1 MVTITTNQSW
11 FSRIGG
17 AFTGVIV
24 GLVLVVV
31 GVWALWWNEGRA
43 VNTERSLTEGSKLV
57 VSVPAA
63 TVSPA
68 NEGKLIHTTGP
79 LVIAEPLTDPDFAIT
94 APGVRLTRNA
104 EMYQWVEKKEEET
117 RNKLGGGTETVTTYT
132 YSKEWKAGRED
143 SSGFQEAGHDNP
155 EMTVEG
161 TEIKAPSGTLGGFTV
176 GENVM
181 DQLGDA
187 QAVPITDAQLED
199 IQQAVGSGRQVSVS
213 SNHINFGNPATPQVG
228 DMRISYTVVPAGP
241 ISVIGA
247 QTGNT
252 FAPYQTKAHDAL
264 LMVQRG
270 AVAAAAMFKTAQ
282 DNNRVMTWVIRVA
295 GIVGLMIGFGLIMAP
310 IGVLADV
317 IPFLGSIARLGT
329 GIIGFV
335 LAIIVGFVT
344 IAIAWFVVR
353 PLLSIALI
361 VIALGTFLA
370 FARWGH
376 KKDKARAADAAAA
389 PAPAAPAA

>member
-17 AFTGVIV
+17 AFTGVII

-57 VSVPAA
+57 LSVPAA

-68 NEGKLIHTTGP
+68 NEGKLIHTSGQ

-94 APGVRLTRNA
+94 APGVRLTRTA
-104 EMYQWVEKKEEET
+104 EMYQWVEKSESET

-132 YSKEWKAGRED
+132 YSKEWKSGRED
-143 SSGFQEAGHDNP
+143 SSSFQEAGHDNP

-181 DQLGDA
+181 DQLDDA

-199 IQQAVGSGRQVSVS
+199 IQQAVGSGREVSVS
-213 SNHINFGNPATPQVG
+213 ANHINFGDPAKPNVG

-241 ISVIGA
+241 ISVVGA
-247 QTGNT
+247 QAGNS

-270 AVAAAAMFKTAQ
+270 TVAAAAMFKTAQ

-335 LAIIVGFVT
+335 LAIVVGFVT

-353 PLLSIALI
+353 PILSIILV